1 VAGTRREK
9 HEIGIV
15 RSKGKEEL
23 KTPTTSD
30 NRWEKMR
37 AIWEIIDRL
46 RGESGCPWD
55 RKQTPVSV
63 QTYLIEEAHE
73 AAAAVRAG
81 QAREVADEL
90 GDLLFMTLFLVHVYQ
105 EQGSFRL
112 DDVCDLICDK
122 MIRRHPHVFGDSTV
136 RNAQEVRDNWE
147 KIKANERAATGEVS
161 GEIPESLPALMRGYR
176 MVSRLSHEKESRW
189 DDLKSSIVEFALKSQ
204 TLSTQLLDG
213 VPVSSV
219 AFGELLLDLVNLA
232 RLKGYQAEIC
242 LHDSLRSLAA
252 S

>member
-1 VAGTRREK
+1 MLRT
-9 HEIGIV
+9 
-15 RSKGKEEL
+15 KGKEEL
-23 KTPTTSD
+23 RTPTTSG

-81 QAREVADEL
+81 QVSEVADEL
-90 GDLLFMTLFLVHVYQ
+90 GDLLFMTLFLVHLYQ

-112 DDVCDLICDK
+112 DEVCDLICDK

-136 RNAQEVRDNWE
+136 RNAEEVRDNWE
-147 KIKANERAATGEVS
+147 KIKANEKTATGKVP

-176 MVSRLSHEKESRW
+176 MVSRLSHEEDSHW
-189 DDLKSSIVEFALKSQ
+189 NDLKSGIVEFALKSQ
-204 TLSTQLLDG
+204 ALSTQLVDG
-213 VPVSSV
+213 VPVSS
-219 AFGELLLDLVNLA
+219 ATFGELLLHLVNLA

-242 LHDSLRSLAA
+242 LHDSLRRLAA

>member
-1 VAGTRREK
+1 M
-9 HEIGIV
+9 V
-15 RSKGKEEL
+15 RSKGKDEL
-23 KTPTTSD
+23 KNMTTGD

-37 AIWEIIDRL
+37 AIWEIIDQL

-81 QAREVADEL
+81 QVREVADEL
-90 GDLLFMTLFLVHVYQ
+90 GDLLFMTLFLVHLYQ

-112 DDVCDLICDK
+112 DNVCDLICDK
-122 MIRRHPHVFGDSTV
+122 MIRRHPHVFGDFTV
-136 RNAQEVRDNWE
+136 QNAEEVKDNWE
-147 KIKANERAATGEVS
+147 KIKADEKASTGKDSSV
-161 GEIPESLPALMRGYR
+161 IPESLPALMRGYR
-176 MVSRLSHEKESRW
+176 MVSRLSHEKDSPW
-189 DDLKSSIVEFALKSQ
+189 NDQKSKIEEFSIKSQ
-204 TLSTQLLDG
+204 ALSKQLLDG
-213 VPVSSV
+213 VAVSSV
-219 AFGELLLDLVNLA
+219 TFGELLLDLINLA